1 MTENTSSEFIR
12 PRLRIFLSVDIV
24 GSTAFKQSHSS
35 SKFKPKET
43 QQTWLGPFSTFYHAF
58 EGLFAKEWGKAVK
71 KNGHEMGQSPFLWK
85 ILGDE
90 LIYCKE
96 ISQLHQV
103 FVCIHVWKKV
113 IEEYR
118 KKLHKKEKSLDLK
131 STLWVAGFPYL
142 NAEMAFISQ
151 VDELSN
157 EYEGEGNTFL
167 KNLMHLKKYYGKE
180 NDEPAVKSEKIII
193 DFIGPAM
200 DTGFRL
206 GKFANNHKMILS
218 IDLAYMLSFEK
229 GWYEKIGKDTYG
241 FKKIKV
247 GYDGRETLKGV
258 INGKPYPLI
267 WINMLPPD
275 GDGLHLEDQL
285 RHQEYKL
292 CGQPKLHVA
301 HDIQDL
307 SKTFLTLNN
316 QYPILPYINNDQ
328 KCTDYENPESFYKI
342 PPEHEEKIDYIKEE
356 YRKQI
361 KKDAQEQT
369 SLKEKGDKNENPPE
383 QTPESLAKT
392 LTGNIFN
399 KNT

>member
-1 MTENTSSEFIR
+1 MTKNTPPEFIR

-35 SKFKPKET
+35 SKFKQGET
-43 QQTWLGPFSTFYHAF
+43 QQTWLGTFSTFYHAF

-96 ISQLHQV
+96 ISQLHQI
-103 FVCIHVWKKV
+103 FVCIHVWKKI

-118 KKLHKKEKSLDLK
+118 KKLHKKEKLLDLK

-142 NAEMAFISQ
+142 NAEMAFVSP
-151 VDELSN
+151 VDELNN
-157 EYEGEGNTFL
+157 EYEGEGNAFL
-167 KNLMHLKKYYGKE
+167 KNLMHLEKYYEK
-180 NDEPAVKSEKIII
+180 AVNSEKIII

-206 GKFANNHKMILS
+206 DKFANNHKMILS

-229 GWYEKIGKDTYG
+229 NWYEKIGKNKYG
-241 FKKIKV
+241 FKKIEV

-275 GDGLHLEDQL
+275 DTTNLHLEDQL

-292 CGQPKLHVA
+292 CGQPKLHTA

-307 SKTFLTLNN
+307 SKTFLTLND

-328 KCTDYENPESFYKI
+328 KYKDYENPESFYKT
-342 PPEHEEKIDYIKEE
+342 PREHEEKINYIKKE
-356 YRKQI
+356 YHKQI
-361 KKDAQEQT
+361 EKDAQAQT
-369 SLKEKGDKNENPPE
+369 SLKEKGDKNENPPK

-392 LTGNIFN
+392 LTGNILN